1 MLNPVLTA
9 TIFPLSAIIT
19 VTTTRTSHHRTY
31 AFFGCLVVSLFN
43 YENVKSSFFLQGNYY
58 KLASVRNTLTLIFP
72 KIT

>member
-19 VTTTRTSHHRTY
+19 VTTTRTLHHRTY

-43 YENVKSSFFLQGNYY
+43 YENVKSSFFY
-58 KLASVRNTLTLIFP
+58 KEIIINLLPYAIP
-72 KIT
+72 